1 MWTCCNAAPA
11 DAKTAIAIILA
22 VSFGVV
28 APKMITDPFGGGS
41 HGDRS
46 GNSGFQ
52 NHTKGEH
59 SMATITTKDGTTIFY
74 KDWGKGQPIVFSHG
88 WPLSSDDW
96 DAQMLFFG
104 QHGYRVIAHD
114 RRGHGRSTQTWDG
127 NDMDTYADDLAQLT
141 EKLNLRDTIHVG
153 HSTGGGE
160 VARYIGRHGS
170 KRVAKAVLIGA
181 VPPIMLKTASNP
193 GGLPMEVFDN
203 IRAGVANNR
212 PQFYKDITLP
222 FYGYNRPGAKVSEGI
237 REHWWLQGMMGG
249 VKAHYD
255 CIKAFSETDFTEDL
269 KKIDVPTLILHGDD
283 DQIVPIAD
291 SALLSAKLIKNSIL
305 KVYPGLPHG
314 MCTTNPDEINSDLL
328 AFFQRSQ
335 KASA

>member
-1 MWTCCNAAPA
+1 MAEVTRREFLIGGTAVFAAAALPA
-11 DAKTAIAIILA
+11 SAFSEIESTESSK
-22 VSFGVV
+22 F
-28 APKMITDPFGGGS
+28 
-41 HGDRS
+41 H
-46 GNSGFQ
+46 

-141 EKLNLRDTIHVG
+141 EKLDLRDAIHVG

-160 VARYIGRHGS
+160 VAHYIGRHGS

-222 FYGYNRPGAKVSEGI
+222 FYGYNRAGAKVSEGI

-291 SALLSAKLIKNSIL
+291 SALLSANLVKNSAL

-314 MCTTNPDEINSDLL
+314 MCTTNPDEINADLL